1 MDDRGAA
8 AHDPLVIGLPEGF
21 GRTMRLGPFPSVR
34 DALKFS
40 TYAAVGAVFA
50 AVLAPIWWLPFLGGG
65 FALSVFRPDGR
76 ALDERLGAFVA
87 FELRSGR
94 GSSSATPP
102 RRRRAPHAP
111 GSVVARASQLVGIL
125 ATGGI
130 PVAFLPPA
138 EARALFD
145 RYRTFLG
152 ALDGGLYLTM
162 GVRPIEVRPF
172 RPRDRRVDG
181 GPAPAARA
189 GYDEMVRL
197 LCERRLQREVRIAVW
212 VPRASDGAF
221 ELLERRLQTVSEH
234 LAQLGLAPVRLRGR
248 ELDAAAQGMGWSA
261 PS

>member
-1 MDDRGAA
+1 MDELAGGAPE
-8 AHDPLVIGLPEGF
+8 PLVIGLPEGF
-21 GRTMRLGPFPSVR
+21 GRSMRLGPFPSVR

-50 AVLAPIWWLPFLGGG
+50 TVLSPIWWLPFLGGG
-65 FALSVFRPDGR
+65 FALSVFRPDGK

-94 GSSSATPP
+94 GSSPTTAP
-102 RRRRAPHAP
+102 RRRRAPHTP
-111 GSVVARASQLVGIL
+111 GSVVSRASQLVGIL

-130 PVAFLPPA
+130 PVAFLPPS

-145 RYRTFLG
+145 RYRAFLG
-152 ALDGGLYLTM
+152 ALEGGLYLTM
-162 GVRPIEVRPF
+162 GVRPMEVRPF
-172 RPRDRRVDG
+172 RPRDRRADG
-181 GPAPAARA
+181 GPAPTARA

-212 VPRASDGAF
+212 VPRSADGAS
-221 ELLERRLQTVSEH
+221 ELLERRLQTVAEH
-234 LAQLGLAPVRLRGR
+234 LTQLGLSPVRLRGR

>member
-1 MDDRGAA
+1 MDDPAA
-8 AHDPLVIGLPEGF
+8 GGPDPLVIGLPEGF
-21 GRTMRLGPFPSVR
+21 GRSMRLGPFPSVR

-40 TYAAVGAVFA
+40 TYAAIGAVFA

-94 GSSSATPP
+94 RSSSGTPP
-102 RRRRAPHAP
+102 RRRRAPHSP
-111 GSVVARASQLVGIL
+111 GNVVARASQLVGIL
-125 ATGGI
+125 TTGGI
-130 PVAFLPPA
+130 PVAFLPPP

-145 RYRTFLG
+145 RYRAFLG
-152 ALDGGLYLTM
+152 ALEGGLYLTM
-162 GVRPIEVRPF
+162 GVRPMEVRPF
-172 RPRDRRVDG
+172 RPRDRWADG
-181 GPAPAARA
+181 GPAPTARA

-212 VPRASDGAF
+212 VPRSADGSF
-221 ELLERRLQTVSEH
+221 ELLERRLEAVSGH
-234 LAQLGLAPVRLRGR
+234 LAQLGLSPVRLRGR
-248 ELDAAAQGMGWSA
+248 DLDAAAQGMGWSA